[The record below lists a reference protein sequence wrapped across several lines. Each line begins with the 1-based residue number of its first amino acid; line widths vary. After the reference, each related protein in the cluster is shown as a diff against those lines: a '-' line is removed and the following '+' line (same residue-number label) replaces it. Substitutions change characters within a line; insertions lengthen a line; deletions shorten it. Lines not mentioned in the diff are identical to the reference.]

1 MPGRVK
7 HGSMTRLA
15 IIGGGA
21 WGTALAA
28 VARAGGAD
36 TMLWARNADVIADIN
51 TLHENRLYLPG
62 IALDPAIV
70 ATDDRAAIADADL
83 VLLVCPAQAVRD
95 VLAPFVPLLSGRPL
109 AIAAKGV
116 EIATFALMSE
126 VVADVMPASPLAV
139 ISGPT
144 FADEVARGLPT
155 AVTVAA
161 DDPAVARRFAAA
173 LARPA
178 FRPYVTG
185 DVIGVEI
192 GGALKNVIA
201 IAAGIVTGRGLGENA
216 RAALITRAVAEM
228 ARYGRARGAR
238 PETLMGL
245 SGLGD
250 LMLTCSSPR
259 SRNTSL
265 GIALGE
271 GRTLAEILGGRRTV
285 SEGVATAR
293 AVAAEARRRDLDLPV
308 IQAVDQILHQGAG
321 IDDTIAGL
329 LARPLKHEGE

>member
-1 MPGRVK
+1 
-7 HGSMTRLA
+7 MTRLA

-36 TMLWARNADVIADIN
+36 TVLWARNETVVADIN
-51 TLHENRLYLPG
+51 TRHENRLYLPG
-62 IALDPAIV
+62 IDLDPAIA
-70 ATDDRAAIADADL
+70 ATSDLADIADADL
-83 VLLVCPAQAVRD
+83 VVLVCPAQAVRA
-95 VLAPFVPLLSGRPL
+95 VVTAAAPHLAGKPL
-109 AIAAKGV
+109 AIAAKGI
-116 EIATFALMSE
+116 EISTSALMSD
-126 VVADVMPASPLAV
+126 VVAGLLPATPLAV

-144 FADEVARGLPT
+144 FADEVAQGLPT

-161 DDPAVARRFAAA
+161 TDGTVAQAFAEA

-178 FRPYVTG
+178 FRPYVSD
-185 DVIGVEI
+185 DVAGVEI

-216 RAALITRAVAEM
+216 RAALITRGVAEM
-228 ARYGRARGAR
+228 ARYGRLRGAR

-250 LMLTCSSPR
+250 LILTCSSPR

-265 GIALGE
+265 GIALGQ
-271 GRTLAEILGGRRTV
+271 GRRLDDILGGRRTV

-293 AVAAEARRRDLDLPV
+293 AVADEARRRDLDLPV
-308 IQAVDQILHQGAG
+308 TRAVDQILHHDAG
-321 IDDTIAGL
+321 IDETIAGL
-329 LARPLKHEGE
+329 LARPLKSEGN

>member
-1 MPGRVK
+1 MPCRGK
-7 HGSMTRLA
+7 HGVMTRLA

-36 TMLWARNADVIADIN
+36 TVLWARNETVVADVN
-51 TLHENRLYLPG
+51 TRHENPLYLPG
-62 IALDPAIV
+62 IALDPGIE
-70 ATDDRAAIADADL
+70 ATSDMARLGDADL
-83 VLLVCPAQAVRD
+83 VVLVSPAQAVRD
-95 VLAPFVPLLSGRPL
+95 VVTAARPWLGGKPL

-116 EIATFALMSE
+116 EISTFALMSE
-126 VVADVMPASPLAV
+126 VVAGVLPDTPLAV

-161 DDPAVARRFAAA
+161 ADRAVAQAFAAA

-178 FRPYVTG
+178 FRPYVSD

-216 RAALITRAVAEM
+216 RAALITRGVAEM

-250 LMLTCSSPR
+250 LILTCSSAR

-265 GIALGE
+265 GMALGE
-271 GRTLAEILGGRRTV
+271 GRKLADILGGRRTV

-293 AVAAEARRRDLDLPV
+293 AVAAEARRHDLDLPV
-308 IQAVDQILHQGAG
+308 TQAVDQILHGDAG
-321 IDDTIAGL
+321 IDETIAGL

>member
-1 MPGRVK
+1 
-7 HGSMTRLA
+7 MTRLA

-36 TMLWARNADVIADIN
+36 TVLWARNADVVADIN
-51 TLHENRLYLPG
+51 TRHENRLYLPG
-62 IALDPAIV
+62 VPLDPAIV
-70 ATDDRAAIADADL
+70 ATTDMAAVADADL
-83 VLLVCPAQAVRD
+83 ALLVCPAQSLRD
-95 VLAPFVPLLSGRPL
+95 VVTAGRAHLAGKPL
-109 AIAAKGV
+109 AIAAKGI
-116 EIATFALMSE
+116 EIATSALMSD
-126 VVADVMPASPLAV
+126 VVADVLPEAPLAV
-139 ISGPT
+139 VSGPT

-155 AVTVAA
+155 AVSVAA
-161 DDPAVARRFAAA
+161 ADIAVARRFAAA

-178 FRPYVTG
+178 FRPYVSD
-185 DVIGVEI
+185 DVVGVEI

-216 RAALITRAVAEM
+216 RAALITRGVAEM

-238 PETLMGL
+238 AETLMGL

-250 LMLTCSSPR
+250 LILTCSSAH

-271 GRTLAEILGGRRTV
+271 GRQLADILGGRRTV

-293 AVAAEARRRDLDLPV
+293 AVAAESLRRDLDLPV
-308 IQAVDQILHQGAG
+308 TRAVDQILHGGAG
-321 IDDTIAGL
+321 IDETIAGL

>member
-1 MPGRVK
+1 
-7 HGSMTRLA
+7 MTRLA

-36 TMLWARNADVIADIN
+36 TVLWARNADVVADIN
-51 TLHENRLYLPG
+51 TRHENRLYLPG
-62 IALDPAIV
+62 LALDPAIS
-70 ATDDRAAIADADL
+70 ATSDLAQAADADL
-83 VLLVCPAQAVRD
+83 AVLVCPAQAMRD
-95 VLAPFVPLLSGRPL
+95 VVTAGAPHLVGKPL

-116 EIATFALMSE
+116 EISTSALMSE
-126 VVADVMPASPLAV
+126 VVAGILPDTPLAV

-155 AVTVAA
+155 AVTIAA
-161 DDPAVARRFAAA
+161 SDQAVARRFAEA

-178 FRPYVTG
+178 FRPYVSD
-185 DVIGVEI
+185 DVVGVEI

-216 RAALITRAVAEM
+216 RAALITRGVAEM

-250 LMLTCSSPR
+250 LILTCSSAR

-265 GIALGE
+265 GIALGQ
-271 GRTLAEILGGRRTV
+271 GRKLADILGGRRTV

-293 AVAAEARRRDLDLPV
+293 AVATEARRRDLDLPV
-308 IQAVDQILHQGAG
+308 TRAVDQILHQDAG
-321 IDDTIAGL
+321 IDQTIAGL